1 MKDSDKLEL
10 LKKLLLEDE
19 REVAESITKKVTE
32 IDKTI
37 NVEYN
42 LAEKVDPII
51 TERLQQFINEIPHS
65 LGPTITEAL
74 EEQIKNSKDQVVE
87 ALYPIMG
94 KMIKKYI
101 QNEFEKLKES
111 INKQVNNTFSTKK
124 WKRKL
129 KAVFTG
135 VKESDLIISDL
146 QKPEIEQFFIIEKD
160 SGLLAGSY
168 AKDSENT
175 IDQDMV
181 SGMLTAIKSFV
192 EDAFKKGNQDLEL
205 VEYDL
210 YKIHIINFPLFY
222 FATVI
227 SGVFDSDYKN
237 LLEDKLYDLKIDI
250 LNDKESITQEQLNKK
265 LIQIFNNDF
274 I

>member
-65 LGPTITEAL
+65 LGPTITKAL